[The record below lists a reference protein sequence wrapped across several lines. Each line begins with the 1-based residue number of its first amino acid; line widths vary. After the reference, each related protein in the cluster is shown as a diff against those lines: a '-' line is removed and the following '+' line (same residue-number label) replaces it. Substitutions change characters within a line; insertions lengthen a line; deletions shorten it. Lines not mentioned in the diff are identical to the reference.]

1 MIKRKQI
8 IIGPLYTEKISR
20 HQDEQNKYAFEV
32 LRDANKIEIKKE
44 IETKFEVKVL
54 SVHTMNVRGKV
65 HQQLTRAGRFSG
77 RRPDWKK
84 AIVQLAEGDKIE
96 LFENA

>member
-1 MIKRKQI
+1 MIKRKKI

-20 HQDEQNKYAFEV
+20 YQDAENKYAFEV
-32 LRDANKIEIKKE
+32 ARDANKIEIKKE
-44 IETKFEVKVL
+44 IESKFEVKVL
-54 SVHTMNVRGKV
+54 AVNTMIVRGKI
-65 HQQLTRAGRFSG
+65 HQQMTRTGRFTG

-84 AIVQLAEGDKIE
+84 AIVHLAEGDKLD